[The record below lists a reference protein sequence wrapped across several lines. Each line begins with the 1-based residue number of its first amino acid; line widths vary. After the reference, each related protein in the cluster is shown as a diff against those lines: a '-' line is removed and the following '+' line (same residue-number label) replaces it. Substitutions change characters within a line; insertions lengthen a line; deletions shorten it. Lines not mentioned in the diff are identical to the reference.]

1 MADDDALQTLREVEA
16 VRERTRLAVHWAW
29 LPFLVFGLATL
40 GSTPFTPIEDSYAVG
55 IYWLIAGPLGIAVT
69 VVGYRRM
76 EIHRG
81 VIERRESLY
90 LLVIAAMFAASM
102 AIGWFAADTIASEV
116 GPMFP
121 VGIGLLVLGVVDRH
135 TLLLAAGGLIVGIGA
150 ALIVIAP
157 ETADAWAAASSGI
170 VLIAAGLIERSEIP

>member
-1 MADDDALQTLREVEA
+1 
-16 VRERTRLAVHWAW
+16 
-29 LPFLVFGLATL
+29 
-40 GSTPFTPIEDSYAVG
+40 
-55 IYWLIAGPLGIAVT
+55 
-69 VVGYRRM
+69 
-76 EIHRG
+76 
-81 VIERRESLY
+81 
-90 LLVIAAMFAASM
+90 
-102 AIGWFAADTIASEV
+102 
-116 GPMFP
+116 